1 MSLCKEC
8 EDVVRWEENTVRLGG
23 GGWGAE
29 RTDRKKNQL
38 KGHKLGLEGEDTGQP
53 AGRPGSSCSG

>member
-1 MSLCKEC
+1 M
-8 EDVVRWEENTVRLGG
+8 GG
-23 GGWGAE
+23 KHGAIGWGGWGAE